1 MGMRRWRIR
10 RDKDR
15 GRIHVHTRSWP
26 RFAWALAGLWKNGRI
41 NKRTVPDYISRRRRE
56 SLDVVIYLW
65 AAAPCDI
72 YLRLGL
78 ER

>member
-1 MGMRRWRIR
+1 MAESTNEQCRIIYQEEEER
-10 RDKDR
+10 E
-15 GRIHVHTRSWP
+15 
-26 RFAWALAGLWKNGRI
+26 
-41 NKRTVPDYISRRRRE
+41 RE